1 MSGTES
7 QLGKSPKVPLGG
19 DYWEADPG
27 VPLWGF
33 ADLHAHLMAHLAF
46 GGNAFWGLPYDPEH
60 PGPQGMQY
68 ALPDCEPIHGG
79 LININPE
86 FGHPAGGGWPDFI
99 VWPRFTTMVH
109 QQAYIDW
116 LYRAYQGGLRLVTC
130 LAVNNELLATKSN
143 PRLPT
148 DDRTAIQAQVSA
160 MKAMAEYIDHESGG
174 PGSGWLQIAYTP
186 EDASRIIGENKLAV
200 VLGVEVD
207 SLGNWRRVQDLE
219 EACHGDLAQ
228 ARLLIGLE
236 LDWLRALGVR
246 QVTPIHLTNNA
257 FGGTAIYMRF
267 LETVNIFITGERW
280 SVEDAW
286 QTGVRYR
293 LDNDGDDVVDNFE
306 RTVVVSGGRK
316 RAMHRH
322 TLVDH
327 IPGVRNLVEAFESP
341 SIRGGHANVRS
352 LNEYGQILLEEMM
365 KRGMIID
372 IDHMSEKSTDAAL
385 DLAEA
390 HQYPVI
396 TSHSWFR
403 DLLFSSPN
411 EFDPDAEEGFATS
424 DVHKVAHEAGKRGD
438 QIERIARL
446 GGVVSPI
453 LNQGDIAGLRQG
465 MPELAGK
472 IQASCAGSSTA
483 WAEAYLYVVAKTGGK
498 GVAMGS
504 DINGAA
510 CLPGPRFGTSA
521 AYGARRDARREP
533 HRREEIDNQTNGVAY
548 REPIRDYRWHRFEP
562 SGSSGYDEETCDI
575 WHAIAQYAAGF
586 NPSIQTHPKSDFPEL
601 NIQQLLE
608 AADLYLDQ
616 DWMDHITM
624 GFWFADQEEPL
635 SSDLIADWPHEQR
648 AAYFA
653 RRGSTMDDGVVLD
666 ERTLALMEKIKINWI
681 KWQQMNGDNRPLTRS
696 FAGERRD
703 FDINIDGMAHYGMLP
718 DFLQDLR
725 NIGLTVEDLA
735 PLFRSAYDYIQM
747 WGKCEQQA
755 HHMQNNQ
762 PLNK

>member
-1 MSGTES
+1 MNES
-7 QLGKSPKVPLGG
+7 EQTMNETPRVPLGG

-46 GGNAFWGLPYDPEH
+46 GGNAFWGQPYDPDH
-60 PGPQGMQY
+60 PGEEGLQHVMGS
-68 ALPDCEPIHGG
+68 CEPIHGG

-109 QQAYIDW
+109 QQAYVDW
-116 LYRAYQGGLRLVTC
+116 LYRAYQGGLRLATC

-148 DDRTAIQAQVSA
+148 DDRSAIQAQVA
-160 MKAMAEYIDHESGG
+160 GMKAMVAAIDRQSGG
-174 PGSGWLQIAYTP
+174 PGQGWLQIATSP
-186 EDASRIIGENKLAV
+186 DEARKIIAGNKLAI

-207 SLGNWRRVQDLE
+207 SLGNWRRLQDLQ
-219 EACHGDLAQ
+219 EACHGDVDQ

-236 LDWLRALGVR
+236 LDWLYDLGVR
-246 QVTPIHLTNNA
+246 QITPIHLTNNA

-267 LETVNIFITGERW
+267 LETVNVFITGETW

-293 LDNDGDDVVDNFE
+293 LDQDGDDLVDETE
-306 RTVVVSGGRK
+306 RGVAMSGGRK
-316 RAMHRH
+316 RAVHRH

-327 IPGVRNLVEAFESP
+327 LPGLRTMVEAFSAP
-341 SIRGGHANVRS
+341 AINGGHANARG
-352 LNEYGQILLEEMM
+352 LNPYGVILLEEMM
-365 KRGMIID
+365 KRGMVID
-372 IDHMSEKSTDAAL
+372 VDHMSEKSTDAAL
-385 DLAEA
+385 TLAET

-403 DLLFSSPN
+403 DLLYTADR
-411 EFDPDAEEGFATS
+411 EFNPEDEDQYQTS

-453 LNQGDIAGLRQG
+453 INQGDIAGLRQV
-465 MPELAGK
+465 MPELATK
-472 IQASCAGSSTA
+472 IRATCAGSSTA
-483 WAEAYLYVVAKTGGK
+483 WGEAYLYAVAKMGGK
-498 GVAMGS
+498 GVAIGT

-510 CLPGPRFGTSA
+510 CLPGPRFGTFA
-521 AYGARRDARREP
+521 AYGAHNDARRTA
-533 HRREEIDNQTNGVAY
+533 HRRTEIDRQTNGVAY

-562 SGSSGYDEETCDI
+562 SGAGGYNEEYCDI
-575 WHAIAQYAAGF
+575 WHAIAQYKAGF
-586 NPSIQTHPKSDFPEL
+586 NPSIHKHPKSDYPEL
-601 NIQQLLE
+601 NIQQFLE
-608 AADLYLDQ
+608 AVDLFLDQ
-616 DWMDHITM
+616 DWIDHITE
-624 GFWFADQEEPL
+624 GLWLAE
-635 SSDLIADWPHEQR
+635 SDELFTDEQITDWPREQQ
-648 AAYFA
+648 AAYLA
-653 RRGSTMDDGVVLD
+653 VRGNLAEIGDDLD
-666 ERTLALMEKIKINWI
+666 ERTRELIDEIQEIWEKWE
-681 KWQQMNGDNRPLTRS
+681 QMDGDNRPLARS
-696 FAGERRD
+696 MAGPRRD

-725 NIGLTVEDLA
+725 NCGLSAEDLA
-735 PLFRSAYDYIQM
+735 PLFRSAYDYVEM
-747 WGKCEQQA
+747 WDTCTRRAKDMEA
-755 HHMQNNQ
+755 
-762 PLNK
+762 